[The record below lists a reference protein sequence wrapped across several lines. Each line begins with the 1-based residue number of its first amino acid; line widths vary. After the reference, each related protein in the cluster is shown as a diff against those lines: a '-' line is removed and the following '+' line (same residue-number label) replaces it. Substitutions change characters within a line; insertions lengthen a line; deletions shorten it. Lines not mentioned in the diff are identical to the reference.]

1 MILLQ
6 RFDIFDGLHR
16 FWADRGVKNTQLSTG
31 GSSSPSP
38 RRTSEQPDDALDE
51 KPEHSD
57 NDDTDHIIPEHVLIA
72 GGLPVKVELEEGDYN
87 RVQNS
92 DCDRVQITPQHSVP
106 VKQEG
111 NLDHQAEPAEDGS
124 DSGQTG
130 LPVKAEDMKESG
142 WMCEQQGLAEQ
153 LLVKMEEEEGGKNW
167 LG

>member
-1 MILLQ
+1 MQ
-6 RFDIFDGLHR
+6 RFDILNDIHR
-16 FWADRGVKNTQLSTG
+16 FWADRGVKNTQLSSG
-31 GSSSPSP
+31 DSSSPSP
-38 RRTSEQPDDALDE
+38 RRRASEQPDDALDE

-57 NDDTDHIIPEHVLIA
+57 NDDTDHIIPEHMLIA

-87 RVQNS
+87 RVQNADS
-92 DCDRVQITPQHSVP
+92 GDRVQITPEQHSVP

-111 NLDHQAEPAEDGS
+111 SLDHQAEPAEDG

-153 LLVKMEEEEGGKNW
+153 LLVKMEEEEGGKLW

>member
-1 MILLQ
+1 M
-6 RFDIFDGLHR
+6 
-16 FWADRGVKNTQLSTG
+16 KNAQLSTG
-31 GSSSPSP
+31 DSSSPSP
-38 RRTSEQPDDALDE
+38 RRPSEQQPDDALDE

-57 NDDTDHIIPEHVLIA
+57 NDDTDHIIPEHMLIA

-87 RVQNS
+87 RVQNTDS
-92 DCDRVQITPQHSVP
+92 GDRVQITPQHSVP

-111 NLDHQAEPAEDGS
+111 SLDHQPAQDGS
-124 DSGQTG
+124 SEGQTG

-153 LLVKMEEEEGGKNW
+153 LLVKMEEEEGGKHW

>member
-1 MILLQ
+1 M
-6 RFDIFDGLHR
+6 
-16 FWADRGVKNTQLSTG
+16 
-31 GSSSPSP
+31 
-38 RRTSEQPDDALDE
+38 
-51 KPEHSD
+51 
-57 NDDTDHIIPEHVLIA
+57 LIA
-72 GGLPVKVELEEGDYN
+72 GGLPVKVELEEGDYS

-92 DCDRVQITPQHSVP
+92 DCDRVQITPPQHIVP

-111 NLDHQAEPAEDGS
+111 SADHLAQQAAEDR

-153 LLVKMEEEEGGKNW
+153 LLVKMEEEEGGKIW

>member
-1 MILLQ
+1 
-6 RFDIFDGLHR
+6 
-16 FWADRGVKNTQLSTG
+16 VKNTQLSTG
-31 GSSSPSP
+31 DSSSPSL
-38 RRTSEQPDDALDE
+38 RRRASEQPDDAPDE

-57 NDDTDHIIPEHVLIA
+57 NDDTDHIIPEHMLIA

-87 RVQNS
+87 RVQNT
-92 DCDRVQITPQHSVP
+92 DCDRVQITPQQHSVP

-111 NLDHQAEPAEDGS
+111 SVDHQAEAVEDG
-124 DSGQTG
+124 DSGQIG

-153 LLVKMEEEEGGKNW
+153 LLVKMEEEEGGKIW

>member
-1 MILLQ
+1 M
-6 RFDIFDGLHR
+6 
-16 FWADRGVKNTQLSTG
+16 KNTQLSTG
-31 GSSSPSP
+31 DNSSPSP
-38 RRTSEQPDDALDE
+38 RRRASEQPDDALDE

-57 NDDTDHIIPEHVLIA
+57 NDDTDHIIPEHMLIA

-87 RVQNS
+87 RVQNTDS
-92 DCDRVQITPQHSVP
+92 GRVQITPQTSVP

-111 NLDHQAEPAEDGS
+111 SVDHQPAEDG

-153 LLVKMEEEEGGKNW
+153 LLVKMEEEEGGKLW